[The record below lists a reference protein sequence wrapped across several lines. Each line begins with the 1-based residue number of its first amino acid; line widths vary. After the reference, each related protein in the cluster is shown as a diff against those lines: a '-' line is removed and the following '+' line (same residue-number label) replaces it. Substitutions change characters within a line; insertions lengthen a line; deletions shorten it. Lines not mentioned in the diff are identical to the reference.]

1 MQSVD
6 EHPETREIKQI
17 IFTEM
22 SLLNPVNGIT
32 KEKLLET
39 ILNNN
44 PNLDKQK
51 VEAGV
56 ESLINQNFF
65 SLIKIQNEIPSIE
78 KTEKQD
84 DLDKTKNQITQA
96 TNFMNISDELIDK
109 IGNIVSEYKS
119 NKLKLEEQAKSLDSK
134 QMMKN
139 NTKDIRAVNGVLDI
153 EEVHDILGQKSLKK
167 YRKSSRDSL
176 QDTRYKTKK
185 FKKNKKFKSPKKI
198 NKYEKINKSNKK
210 KYKKYQ
216 KVKKDKKRNKDWGS
230 KSDAKRIIKDIS
242 ISEIDYEE
250 ESSLSK
256 KLNPLNKYKND
267 ALTHP
272 PKKSKESKDLKTK
285 LKEVTNKMRS
295 QKNLASSTIKKRLD
309 RNDATNSQFITSNI
323 RTRHMYYEEK
333 RANKALELKKQIQ
346 KRKK

>member
-109 IGNIVSEYKS
+109 IGNIVIEYKS
-119 NKLKLEEQAKSLDSK
+119 NKLKL
-134 QMMKN
+134 
-139 NTKDIRAVNGVLDI
+139 
-153 EEVHDILGQKSLKK
+153 
-167 YRKSSRDSL
+167 
-176 QDTRYKTKK
+176 
-185 FKKNKKFKSPKKI
+185 
-198 NKYEKINKSNKK
+198 
-210 KYKKYQ
+210 
-216 KVKKDKKRNKDWGS
+216 
-230 KSDAKRIIKDIS
+230 
-242 ISEIDYEE
+242 
-250 ESSLSK
+250 
-256 KLNPLNKYKND
+256 
-267 ALTHP
+267 
-272 PKKSKESKDLKTK
+272 
-285 LKEVTNKMRS
+285 
-295 QKNLASSTIKKRLD
+295 
-309 RNDATNSQFITSNI
+309 
-323 RTRHMYYEEK
+323 
-333 RANKALELKKQIQ
+333 
-346 KRKK
+346 